1 MFDQP
6 FSTLERLWLL
16 GIRLV
21 WEHRERNDAAVR
33 LVDRL
38 FAQGDVQPCG
48 RHILRML
55 TLLELNGADHL
66 YIEHYDEPG
75 VTGDERDLLRAL
87 KACYLDDTLAAEAE
101 LGALLPPGRTDAV
114 IGIMQSIATPGART
128 LKTAVREPL
137 LRPLSTAA
145 CH

>member
-21 WEHRERNDAAVR
+21 WEHRERNDEAVR

-38 FAQGDVQPCG
+38 FTQGDVHPCG

-55 TLLELNGADHL
+55 TMLELNGADHL
-66 YIEHYDEPG
+66 YVEHYDETG

-87 KACYLDDTLAAEAE
+87 RACYLDDTLAAEAE
-101 LGALLPPGRTDAV
+101 LGALLPPGRTDAI
-114 IGIMQSIATPGART
+114 IGIMQSIADPRARQPRT
-128 LKTAVREPL
+128 VVRDAILP
-137 LRPLSTAA
+137 PLSTAA